1 MKKSLLAGAYLMS
14 LTGSA
19 YATNAS
25 IQCEFALLNQAR
37 ETLIFCGEKID
48 PAGERRYDELTKEF
62 QAFIAS
68 NADSRPGWQTVE
80 DIRRTLLQEGKER
93 VCIEKLRVPTGI
105 ISPGRPG
112 SPVPAEVRSL
122 DAIHLATMKQ
132 LGPSLRRLVTYDAR
146 MALAAAAMGSRRTRR
161 PDMARKVGHPPTGT

>member
-1 MKKSLLAGAYLMS
+1 LKKSLLAGAYLMS

-68 NADSRPGWQTVE
+68 NADSRTGWQTVE

-93 VCIEKLRVPTGI
+93 VCKDPDYQ
-105 ISPGRPG
+105 
-112 SPVPAEVRSL
+112 A
-122 DAIHLATMKQ
+122 
-132 LGPSLRRLVTYDAR
+132 LRRAFFVYVSDSG
-146 MALAAAAMGSRRTRR
+146 MAQAKKLLSRPRD
-161 PDMARKVGHPPTGT
+161 PSEGDCF